1 MNKLYVFFA
10 LVLLTACGS
19 PYDGSWKGVDE
30 FVQDY
35 RIEISGDEAKF
46 IVLNNPM
53 SSNNVT
59 CTFSRGDDQAK
70 MICESD
76 DGRTSIVDL
85 NLDGDIMTIKPEGRR
100 EATFVKD

>member
-1 MNKLYVFFA
+1 MNKLYAFFA

-35 RIEISGDEAKF
+35 KIEISGDEAKI

-70 MICESD
+70 MICENDGNTAISD
-76 DGRTSIVDL
+76 VI
-85 NLDGDIMTIKPEGRR
+85 LDGNIMTIKPEGRR

>member
-35 RIEISGDEAKF
+35 RIEISGDEAKV
-46 IVLNNPM
+46 IDLNEPLANM
-53 SSNNVT
+53 T
-59 CTFSRGDDQAK
+59 CTITRGDDIAK
-70 MICESD
+70 LICEGD
-76 DGRTSIVDL
+76 DRTTITDLILNGEIMIV
-85 NLDGDIMTIKPEGRR
+85 KPEGRR
-100 EATFVKD
+100 ESTFVKD

>member
-1 MNKLYVFFA
+1 MNKLYAFFA

-30 FVQDY
+30 FVDY
-35 RIEISGDEAKF
+35 KIEISGDEAKF

-53 SSNNVT
+53 SSNNIT
-59 CTFSRGDDQAK
+59 CTVSRGDDKAK
-70 MICESD
+70 MICED
-76 DGRTSIVDL
+76 DEGNTSISDL
-85 NLDGDIMTIKPEGRR
+85 KLDGDIMTIKPEGRR